1 EPTALDGLSFSAVG
15 YPKLPEQQSRNKEQ
29 PLESTATTREQTHG
43 KVNIAETSA
52 NERSAEREVETQAEQ
67 HRPTASANDG
77 CPTLDDE
84 LEALFGKDW
93 NNNLDGKRASKVKM
107 MVQQYEQDRSG
118 VVGPT
123 TTNANDRTNA
133 EAAGLSIV
141 SSHPDISSFGEVETS
156 DFESAS
162 VTSGSSVCGGDVRGG
177 GGRHS
182 VRTSSAFSEGSRD
195 VASMDRFELAEPAS
209 QQAKQ
214 QEEPAGHNT
223 MITININYRCDNN
236 PVRTNKVMCVE
247 KEELSEKKVDILVSS
262 APQTH
267 LTKSM
272 KSDNQT
278 RLAVERYVQRAADSR
293 EDELMDLE
301 ESETTEPDG
310 PALEDDVG
318 SGNNK
323 TECLPKELRGSLTSN
338 RSCRTPDDEEYHD
351 CDDLHESTLS
361 FYEQA
366 NSQPTTPQEQ
376 KKRAS
381 RVHDTSGSS
390 AHSKHGDGMDGEQ
403 PMIRIVQELAENRR
417 EVTSTITMNKAQIR
431 DMQQATRRSVD
442 SATDALKCDGGK
454 QEKRRKSHTTVTTTK
469 KRHDKSNLQRQQ
481 RIIDDNFCNEILD
494 STIHFDRLYGID
506 RAQRHAEE
514 KENANSSPSPTRRS
528 TRTVECLSDSVVC
541 DMASPGE
548 ESFDSGMS
556 VGKLEGK
563 PRYSGK
569 TVGRLMMKRL
579 KKLHGGTQKQ
589 LDTSDVSTSSS
600 QASGPKKPP
609 RTFANAPKR
618 SAVGTVPVASC
629 PSRKD
634 VQGSSDSPSDVVIGW
649 KLDSK
654 PKSHQVG
661 WTMPAGASG
670 KNESIPAQVYSM
682 LNYSEDEGRKQLI
695 KTGNSK
701 PAPQQSSKLKTQKYW
716 GDGEPIG
723 PKMNIDMVDGIKTP
737 SRRHSTSTDF
747 ERFVRDSNVK
757 STPHRK
763 SEQGNRSD
771 NRRRIEQ
778 FLSEERYQPVSEVQ
792 RKLPGPNRRRR
803 TTGGIFEQRRQQQE
817 NFLDD
822 ARRTNHEP
830 RRRNISKV
838 AAGSVTTAGAST
850 ECCPMAA
857 VGSTSGKIEKR
868 RTFRKAAL
876 LKRTRTLFEASK
888 KKIWAMKKFE
898 TPKKLN
904 AVSSS
909 STSRSVPDPN
919 INRDS
924 SVKKKHNLHHK
935 HLGYT
940 PDHLRCK
947 SCSSGGRDE
956 GDREDVIAPKNYC
969 PVRQNPAHTEDENKE
984 NRFPANERGSDG
996 RQRRAGEEINRK
1008 LVRSLNFA
1016 SARQTQRLDEV
1027 DHPSGH
1033 EESPRK
1039 IGKQLNDLK
1048 FLKTLRNLK
1057 ISPKRMFRFSSQSST
1072 TAIDAENGH
1081 SQDDESHIK
1090 GEFQSFDD
1098 LNLDD
1103 VANMGDF
1110 LSNIRRKIDG
1120 AEQMPDH
1127 PATKRSPVRQSSA
1140 SRAYVPVDVHGEQDD
1155 PIYQEISPKGNKMI
1169 LNEFISSETNK
1180 RYLMVNNNPNILYA
1194 MVDSKPSRRRSPG
1207 GRLVRARSLTN
1218 VQGSSC
1224 VVDPTVTSTPISK
1237 PQNNTSKSQ
1246 VKPSNR
1252 RVTMSPRIVDYAA
1265 EDGQQVTGEQ
1275 ESCLYSTALTDQ
1287 AVHSGGASSS
1297 GRAKGL
1303 SNASGST
1310 TGSSTRRSLFSR
1322 HTSTG
1327 RSAAQQQQST
1337 DDSDIS
1343 ILQEEESGE
1352 DTDTTER
1359 RTPIVDEPLIVR
1371 ERVEDRLVARRETER
1386 FQQKPTGRRSEWF
1399 RGGVSREDSFAFE
1412 KDIIVEEQIMPNDQ
1426 QDFMGSVGQGQTVVT
1441 FKKAHKSVQVGVDGT
1456 GPAPL
1461 SCFDADGEIESLRK
1475 YDDREIEELVHS
1487 LHDNV
1492 TLSDIGTIETET
1504 TASSSSMG
1512 NELDDVGYDTVD
1524 AAHPVSRMFCQPASE
1539 NLTINTVDV
1548 SELISHAPEDSL
1560 PPANVSRVTS
1570 SPSSGKLSTS
1580 GAAVMRNLKD
1590 KLRSSF
1596 RKSKTFIKNE
1606 RQRIVSY
1613 LQEDRSGSRSS
1624 SSANSCSS
1632 ASSPRRRTVQQ
1643 TQSATPGRKSD
1654 RPRQE
1659 SDPETDDLYQSF
1671 TEGSNSIVTASSMTE
1686 LSSQHMTEL
1695 MQQIVRQGDARKQ
1708 LKQALAIC
1716 RSTREF
1722 ECSPE
1727 LIEAERLLL
1736 VATQKETAVRNE
1748 LNKIDYLTHGM
1759 TLADGKRVGTVTLS
1773 NFQFP
1778 LKETAV
1784 RDTLFNYFYVVVCTY
1799 KHEVKATVA
1808 KERHSDGRVYFRDC
1822 AIQFQNLDAN
1832 YEIKVEVF
1840 VLQLRKNVK
1849 SYSFESRYHLEKDT
1863 KRHSCPS
1870 PSKKLREAG
1879 RMLSFR
1885 SSSPKTFDFDN
1896 EFSRLK
1902 SQGFLTLT
1910 SFTLLT
1916 ANDAEGEGDG
1926 ELAGDERPF
1935 DATYATA
1942 RTSHTAHASSL
1953 LEDGEDACSPSY
1965 YSTSGHFHPIV
1976 CQQDDDRSVVFIA
1989 EDFKYLTLDSMAYTS
2004 NMIGTIGMS
2013 VRSEVRFVGADVCG
2027 FLDVGE
2033 KVDEGITWSRRWC
2046 KMNGFLLEF
2055 WNYPQECQEKQ
2066 PVLFID
2072 LVKCINERIE
2082 LADRTICSRPRT
2094 VKVEI
2099 FSSRAAA
2106 AGTSCNSSGIGSFR
2120 STGGRTTSPTSVGGE
2135 HSGGTRPGDR
2145 GPLRPMSPAGSERD
2159 RGHNNVKCYLLAAD
2173 TQSDLKSWIV
2183 ELNRV
2188 VNETAPPRKD
2198 PGCGCECDV
2207 RTAYTVSVNFHTR
2220 FGPISVTYMADPFGQ
2235 KVIECGFSNLPQW
2248 SMIVSERGS
2257 IVKPRTGI
2265 IGEVGPF
2272 TAYTRSPYA
2281 ATSNTRPR
2289 SGSWMVAACVPS
2301 PYDVCSPARG
2311 QTTRMFSR
2319 SATHTMSRCSSS
2331 VSPCGVCSDRNSGGC
2346 GMVRIRRPAA
2356 LNFSSRLLQYP
2367 SATKISPVLAIA
2379 TAVGLQR
2386 WLLEAPGS
2394 KRWPSVMAG

>member
-1 EPTALDGLSFSAVG
+1 MEEDASSLYVSGGDEPTYLKEQRSSAVS
-15 YPKLPEQQSRNKEQ
+15 YPTLPERQSRSKEQ
-29 PLESTATTREQTHG
+29 PLESAASTREPTHG
-43 KVNIAETSA
+43 KVNIAETSTNA
-52 NERSAEREVETQAEQ
+52 RSREEQVETQAEH
-67 HRPTASANDG
+67 HRPTASASDG

-107 MVQQYEQDRSG
+107 MVHQYEQKKSAGTGAGDDRAKTE
-118 VVGPT
+118 T
-123 TTNANDRTNA
+123 T
-133 EAAGLSIV
+133 GLSIV
-141 SSHPDISSFGEVETS
+141 SSHPDVSSFGETVETS

-162 VTSGSSVCGGDVRGG
+162 VTSGSSACGGVDDGVGGGGGG
-177 GGRHS
+177 GGRQS
-182 VRTSSAFSEGSRD
+182 VRTSSAFSDGSRD
-195 VASMDRFELAEPAS
+195 VASIDQFELGEPVRQA
-209 QQAKQ
+209 QAKV
-214 QEEPAGHNT
+214 QEELAGHNT

-236 PVRTNKVMCVE
+236 PLRTSKATCGSHE
-247 KEELSEKKVDILVSS
+247 KDEVGEKTVDIVVSGPAS
-262 APQTH
+262 QAQC
-267 LTKSM
+267 TKTLP
-272 KSDNQT
+272 SDNQT
-278 RLAVERYVQRAADSR
+278 RLAVERYVQSAADAR
-293 EDELMDLE
+293 EHELMELE
-301 ESETTEPDG
+301 ESETTECDE
-310 PALEDDVG
+310 PAVIGDAGGGGDKT
-318 SGNNK
+318 K
-323 TECLPKELRGSLTSN
+323 TECFPKELRGSLTSN
-338 RSCRTPDDEEYHD
+338 RSCCRTPDDEEYHD

-376 KKRAS
+376 QKHT
-381 RVHDTSGSS
+381 V
-390 AHSKHGDGMDGEQ
+390 HSKRSDELDGEQ

-431 DMQQATRRSVD
+431 EMQQAAATRRSVD
-442 SATDALKCDGGK
+442 SATEALKCGAGGK
-454 QEKRRKSHTTVTTTK
+454 QEKRRKSHTNATAATSK

-494 STIHFDRLYGID
+494 STIHFDRLYGIN
-506 RAQRHAEE
+506 RAQRQAAEE
-514 KENANSSPSPTRRS
+514 KKNASSPPSPTQQ
-528 TRTVECLSDSVVC
+528 ECFSDSVVC
-541 DMASPGE
+541 DAVSPGE

-579 KKLHGGTQKQ
+579 KKLHGGQSKP

-600 QASGPKKPP
+600 QTSGPKKPP

-618 SAVGTVPVASC
+618 SVPVPSC

-634 VQGSSDSPSDVVIGW
+634 VEVSSDPSDVGIGW

-661 WTMPAGASG
+661 WTVPAAA

-695 KTGNSK
+695 ETGNSK
-701 PAPQQSSKLKTQKYW
+701 PAPQQSSKTKAQKYW
-716 GDGEPIG
+716 GDGEPVG
-723 PKMNIDMVDGIKTP
+723 PKMNIDTVDGVKTP

-757 STPHRK
+757 STPQRRN
-763 SEQGNRSD
+763 ELANRSD
-771 NRRRIEQ
+771 TRRRIEQ
-778 FLSEERYQPVSEVQ
+778 FLSEERYHPAAEVQ
-792 RKLPGPNRRRR
+792 RKLPGPDRRRR
-803 TTGGIFEQRRQQQE
+803 TTGGIFERRRQQQE

-830 RRRNISKV
+830 RRRKVSKV
-838 AAGSVTTAGAST
+838 VAASPMTSSTVHKGS
-850 ECCPMAA
+850 ECCPAAAA
-857 VGSTSGKIEKR
+857 VGSNSGKIEKR

-904 AVSSS
+904 AVSNVSG
-909 STSRSVPDPN
+909 PDPN
-919 INRDS
+919 INRNS
-924 SVKKKHNLHHK
+924 SSKKKYNLHHK

-947 SCSSGGRDE
+947 SCGSGRSRDT
-956 GDREDVIAPKNYC
+956 GDREEEIIAPKTYR
-969 PVRQNPAHTEDENKE
+969 PVRQHPTRVVVEDANKE
-984 NRFPANERGSDG
+984 NRFPGNNDQRSDG
-996 RQRRAGEEINRK
+996 KQQRIGEEIIRK
-1008 LVRSLNFA
+1008 SARSLNFA
-1016 SARQTQRLDEV
+1016 SAPRTQRLSSSPVDNPDEI
-1027 DHPSGH
+1027 
-1033 EESPRK
+1033 ELSPRK
-1039 IGKQLNDLK
+1039 TGKQQLSETK

-1057 ISPKRMFRFSSQSST
+1057 ISPKRMFRFSSHFST
-1072 TAIDAENGH
+1072 SPVDTETNPSAAGECH
-1081 SQDDESHIK
+1081 MK

-1120 AEQMPDH
+1120 AEQTSDER
-1127 PATKRSPVRQSSA
+1127 AVKRSPVRQSA
-1140 SRAYVPVDVHGEQDD
+1140 TARAYVPVDVHGEREDD

-1194 MVDSKPSRRRSPG
+1194 MVESKPSRLRSAG

-1218 VQGSSC
+1218 VQGSSS

-1252 RVTMSPRIVDYAA
+1252 RVTMSPCIVDNTADDEQDA
-1265 EDGQQVTGEQ
+1265 EH
-1275 ESCLYSTALTDQ
+1275 ESLIYRTALSDQTDP
-1287 AVHSGGASSS
+1287 SGRTSGS
-1297 GRAKGL
+1297 GRARR
-1303 SNASGST
+1303 SFDATGST
-1310 TGSSTRRSLFSR
+1310 TGSSTRRSLFAKQ
-1322 HTSTG
+1322 TSTD
-1327 RSAAQQQQST
+1327 RSASAQQQQQST

-1352 DTDTTER
+1352 DTETTDR
-1359 RTPIVDEPLIVR
+1359 RTSIVDEPLIVR
-1371 ERVEDRLVARRETER
+1371 ERVEDRLAAARRETER
-1386 FQQKPTGRRSEWF
+1386 FQQKPTGRRAEWHK
-1399 RGGVSREDSFAFE
+1399 RGSGNEREDFFAFE
-1412 KDIIVEEQIMPNDQ
+1412 KDIIVEEQIMSNGP
-1426 QDFMGSVGQGQTVVT
+1426 QDMAGRVMGQNLVT
-1441 FKKAHKSVQVGVDGT
+1441 FGKAHKSVQVKVDGT

-1461 SCFDADGEIESLRK
+1461 SCFDTDGEIESLRK
-1475 YDDREIEELVHS
+1475 YDDGEIEELVHS

-1492 TLSDIGTIETET
+1492 TLSDIGTIDTAT
-1504 TASSSSMG
+1504 TASSSSSAG
-1512 NELDDVGYDTVD
+1512 NALDDVGYDTVD
-1524 AAHPVSRMFCQPASE
+1524 LANLAPRTYRQLTVGK
-1539 NLTINTVDV
+1539 NLTIDTVDV

-1560 PPANVSRVTS
+1560 STGNVSRLTS

-1624 SSANSCSS
+1624 SSPNSSS
-1632 ASSPRRRTVQQ
+1632 TASSPTKRIVQQ
-1643 TQSATPGRKSD
+1643 QSQATKSV

-1659 SDPETDDLYQSF
+1659 SDAETDDQLYQSF
-1671 TEGSNSIVTASSMTE
+1671 TEGSSSIVTASSMAE
-1686 LSSQHMTEL
+1686 LSSQHMSDL
-1695 MQQIVRQGDARKQ
+1695 MQQIIRQGDARKQ

-1748 LNKIDYLTHGM
+1748 LNKIDYQTQGM

-1773 NFQFP
+1773 NFEFP
-1778 LKETAV
+1778 LKDAAV

-1822 AIQFQNLDAN
+1822 AIQFHNLDAN

-1849 SYSFESRYHLEKDT
+1849 NYSFESRYHLEKDT

-1926 ELAGDERPF
+1926 DDGPSHLADEERPF

-1942 RTSHTAHASSL
+1942 RTSHTAHASTL
-1953 LEDGEDACSPSY
+1953 LEDGDDAGAPSY
-1965 YSTSGHFHPIV
+1965 YSTSGHFQPIV
-1976 CQQDDDRSVVFIA
+1976 CQRDDRSVVFIA

-2013 VRSEVRFVGADVCG
+2013 VRSEVRFQGADVSG

-2033 KVDEGITWSRRWC
+2033 KGDDGITWSRRWC
-2046 KMNGFLLEF
+2046 KMNGFMLEF

-2066 PVLFID
+2066 PVLYID

-2094 VKVEI
+2094 FKVEI
-2099 FSSRAAA
+2099 FSSRSANAAPGGA
-2106 AGTSCNSSGIGSFR
+2106 SCNSSGIGSFH
-2120 STGGRTTSPTSVGGE
+2120 STGGRTTSPISVGGE
-2135 HSGGTRPGDR
+2135 LNGDTARSDER
-2145 GPLRPMSPAGSERD
+2145 GLLLPMAPSGSERG
-2159 RGHNNVKCYLLAAD
+2159 RRQHNITCYLLAAD
-2173 TQSDLKSWIV
+2173 TQSEVRCWLA

-2188 VNETAPPRKD
+2188 VKFLKE
-2198 PGCGCECDV
+2198 
-2207 RTAYTVSVNFHTR
+2207 
-2220 FGPISVTYMADPFGQ
+2220 
-2235 KVIECGFSNLPQW
+2235 W
-2248 SMIVSERGS
+2248 
-2257 IVKPRTGI
+2257 
-2265 IGEVGPF
+2265 
-2272 TAYTRSPYA
+2272 
-2281 ATSNTRPR
+2281 
-2289 SGSWMVAACVPS
+2289 
-2301 PYDVCSPARG
+2301 
-2311 QTTRMFSR
+2311 
-2319 SATHTMSRCSSS
+2319 
-2331 VSPCGVCSDRNSGGC
+2331 
-2346 GMVRIRRPAA
+2346 
-2356 LNFSSRLLQYP
+2356 
-2367 SATKISPVLAIA
+2367 KI
-2379 TAVGLQR
+2379 
-2386 WLLEAPGS
+2386 
-2394 KRWPSVMAG
+2394 